1 MHIENIELDNW
12 YKPKI
17 DKKELKE
24 LSKRKDLPGL
34 IHFAIYF
41 LALIISGYL
50 AYITFGTW
58 LSILFFFIYGTIYSY
73 SVCNWHETVHRTA
86 FKTRW
91 LNEIF
96 YHISS
101 FMGDFEGFRWRW
113 SHTFHHSYTLQTKD
127 DYDHEIQVSRPTDL
141 IAFFLN
147 YIPFTDLLFPQRLIK
162 YEVIKHAFGFFT
174 PVVEIAAPEKE
185 KKKILW
191 NSRLYLVIWIGIIVF
206 SIYFKT
212 ILPILYFILP
222 TYYGKPL
229 WFIVNVTQHLGAA
242 IDTKDHRESTYSV
255 RINPIFS
262 FLYWNMEYHLEH
274 HMFPMIPS
282 YNLKRLHNKI
292 KDQIPKPFPSLYAFY
307 KEVLPTVI
315 KQATK
320 PEIYYKTNIPSN

>member
-1 MHIENIELDNW
+1 MDVDLNSW

-17 DKKELKE
+17 EKRELKK

-34 IHFAIYF
+34 IHFTIYF
-41 LALIISGYL
+41 SALFSSGYL
-50 AYITFGTW
+50 AYITWGTW
-58 LSILFFFIYGTIYSY
+58 LSILFFFIYGTIYSF

-86 FKTRW
+86 FRTRW
-91 LNEIF
+91 VNEIF

-113 SHTFHHSYTLQTKD
+113 SHTFHHSNTLQTKD

-147 YIPFTDLLFPQRLIK
+147 YIPFTDLLFPHRLIK

-174 PVVEIAAPEKE
+174 PAVEISAPKNE

-191 NSRLYLVIWIGIIVF
+191 NSRLYLLIWISIISL
-206 SIYFKT
+206 SIYYET
-212 ILPILYFILP
+212 VLPILYLILP

-229 WFIVNVTQHLGAA
+229 WFLVNVTQHLGAA
-242 IDTKDHRESTYSV
+242 VDTKDHRKNSYSI
-255 RINPIFS
+255 RINPVFS

-282 YNLKRLHNKI
+282 YNLKKLHNII
-292 KDQIPKPFPSLYAFY
+292 KNEIPKPFSSLYSFY
-307 KEVLPTVI
+307 REILPVI
-315 KQATK
+315 IRQSTDSNH
-320 PEIYYKTNIPSN
+320 YYKTRIPPSKL